1 MITARELTFAYD
13 GTPVLDGVT
22 LEVRRGEI
30 VVLVGPNGSGKTT
43 LLRHLSGLLRPQRGT
58 VYLDFQ
64 DLHSLTPRELAR
76 RLGVVEQERSVGFDF
91 TVRKLVE
98 LGRLPHLGRFGRFRR
113 EDERAVRQA
122 MELTRTARLAH
133 RPLSTLSGGERQRA
147 FLAVALA
154 QEPQA
159 LLLDEPTTH
168 LDVDHQLQIMEII
181 RGLAGS
187 GLAVTMAIHDLNLAA
202 AYASRIALLHRGRVV
217 AWGPPE
223 ETLTAANLSKVFNA
237 RFRVQRDPEAGLL
250 ISVFPKR
257 P

>member
-1 MITARELTFAYD
+1 
-13 GTPVLDGVT
+13 
-22 LEVRRGEI
+22 
-30 VVLVGPNGSGKTT
+30 
-43 LLRHLSGLLRPQRGT
+43 
-58 VYLDFQ
+58 
-64 DLHSLTPRELAR
+64 
-76 RLGVVEQERSVGFDF
+76 
-91 TVRKLVE
+91 
-98 LGRLPHLGRFGRFRR
+98 
-113 EDERAVRQA
+113 

>member
-13 GTPVLDGVT
+13 GAPVLDGVT
-22 LEVRRGEI
+22 LEIRRGEI
-30 VVLVGPNGSGKTT
+30 VALVGPNGSGKTT
-43 LLRHLSGLLRPQRGT
+43 LLRHLSGLLKPQQGA

-64 DLHSLTPRELAR
+64 DLHSLTPRELAQ
-76 RLGVVEQERSVGFDF
+76 RLGVVEQDRSVGFDF

-98 LGRLPHLGRFGRFRR
+98 LGRLPYLGRFGRFRW
-113 EDERAVRQA
+113 EDERAVRRA
-122 MELTRTARLAH
+122 MELTRVTRLAH

-181 RGLAGS
+181 RGLVAS
-187 GLAVTMAIHDLNLAA
+187 GLAVAMAIHDLNLAA
-202 AYASRIALLHRGRVV
+202 TYASCVALLHRGRVV

-223 ETLTAANLSKVFNA
+223 ETLTTANLSKVFNA

-250 ISVFPKR
+250 ISVLPRR